1 MAWHSELETQQ
12 VRPVTCHQILQN
24 YDSKLYTAMNHEI
37 PSECNNQYAA
47 RHSRYTVLTCKL
59 L

>member
-24 YDSKLYTAMNHEI
+24 YDSKLYTAMSHEI
-37 PSECNNQYAA
+37 PSEAYAIIDKGEVSNQ
-47 RHSRYTVLTCKL
+47 
-59 L
+59 